1 MSTVLL
7 SALSASV
14 TAAIAVLCYV
24 FLYRE
29 HVLVMQ
35 RPLFFRIG
43 LGAVLATIIGAGT
56 LLFGQVST
64 HYMHAVLALSVA
76 AAVRS
81 VHRGVHPNN
90 ESWFYTLFER

>member
-1 MSTVLL
+1 MSNVLL

-24 FLYRE
+24 FLYQE
-29 HVLVMQ
+29 HVLVIQ

-43 LGAVLATIIGAGT
+43 LGAVLATIIGAGA

-64 HYMHAVLALSVA
+64 HYMHAVFALSVA

-81 VHRGVHPNN
+81 VHRGAHPDN